1 MPDTDQK
8 TDPAANSAPNP
19 REQPVPQ
26 GAQDKGGPAQAKPD
40 EKLYPVGIAG
50 VKMDEQ
56 PRKTPENEPPPLP
69 PNEQLTVIGK
79 PTPRLDGRAKVTGAA
94 KYTADIKLPGMLYG
108 RMVTSQ
114 YPHARIKSIDT
125 SAAEKAPGV
134 KAIHVLDKVIGVAQ
148 EKKEG
153 GEEEKSKYPLVRFA
167 GQPIMAVAADTQRH
181 ADAAAR
187 LVKVEYE
194 VLPF

>member
-8 TDPAANSAPNP
+8 TAPAANSAPNP

-50 VKMDEQ
+50 AKLDQQ
-56 PRKTPENEPPPLP
+56 PRKTPDNEPPPLP
-69 PNEQLTVIGK
+69 PNDQLNVIGK

-108 RMVTSQ
+108 RMVTSDV
-114 YPHARIKSIDT
+114 PHAKITSIDT

-134 KAIHVLDKVIGVAQ
+134 KAVHVLERDQSAAHSKDD
-148 EKKEG
+148 EKE
-153 GEEEKSKYPLVRFA
+153 
-167 GQPIMAVAADTQRH
+167 
-181 ADAAAR
+181 
-187 LVKVEYE
+187 
-194 VLPF
+194 